1 MNEPNRRPEICSFCS
16 LLCELTPE
24 VSCSKRI
31 ASLSQVSRRHGS
43 LGQSEAAVDGSAERA
58 AQRAIRQ
65 IGNATDVLITGR
77 FRCVDSTRSA
87 VELAQRCSAVI
98 DPWDSDQAMHAIA
111 SLQRSGGYS
120 VSLGEARDRSDL
132 WIVIGQDRMLDHTP
146 LLPQAIQ
153 RGEIVPLLLLG
164 KWSDS
169 SIRQWQQAGFE
180 ALCIDAHLEDL
191 PRCLSQATRLGADH
205 CDSQL
210 GRWILQSTYSTV
222 LFAPATLE
230 VAQVDLWMDML
241 SQWILRQN
249 QTHRIA
255 TLSWGG
261 LESTFHQTCT
271 WLTGFPG
278 RIRFDKKVPGYD
290 PGHYRAQSW
299 CDRRPNATSDPSR
312 PLVVWVDDS
321 IEPVPEEFLR
331 VEVPKISISSIPIAN
346 PTAQDVWLPS
356 GIAGVSSAMKAFRGD
371 QTILANIQPASN
383 QNLPKLRSPSDW
395 IGRLLQCK

>member
-1 MNEPNRRPEICSFCS
+1 MNEPSRRPEICSFCS

-31 ASLSQVSRRHGS
+31 ASLSQVSRRLERLGPSGS
-43 LGQSEAAVDGSAERA
+43 AVDEA

-65 IGNATDVLITGR
+65 VGNATDVLITGR
-77 FRCVDSTRSA
+77 FRCVETTRSA
-87 VELAQRCSAVI
+87 VELAQRYSAVI
-98 DPWDSDQAMHAIA
+98 DPWDSDHAMQAIA
-111 SLQRSGGYS
+111 SVQRSGGYG

-146 LLPQAIQ
+146 LLPQAIHPGG
-153 RGEIVPLLLLG
+153 RVSLLLLG

-169 SIRQWQQAGFE
+169 SIQQWQQAGFE
-180 ALCIDAHLEDL
+180 VLCIDVPLEDL
-191 PRCLSQATRLGADH
+191 PRCLSQATRLGVDH
-205 CDSQL
+205 SDSQL

-222 LFAPATLE
+222 LFAPATLD
-230 VAQVDLWMDML
+230 VAHVDLWMDML

-249 QTHRIA
+249 QTRRIA
-255 TLSWGG
+255 TLCWGG
-261 LESTFHQTCT
+261 LESSFHQTCT

-278 RIRFDKKVPGYD
+278 RIRFDNKVPCYE
-290 PGHYRAQSW
+290 PRNYRAQSW
-299 CDRRPNATSDPSR
+299 CDRRPNATSDTSR

-321 IEPVPEEFLR
+321 IERVPEEFIR
-331 VEVPKISISSIPIAN
+331 VELPKISISSMPIDN

-383 QNLPKLRSPSDW
+383 PNLPKHRSASDW